1 MTVGSRLDSAVLARP
16 LTPTLSRR
24 ERGKGI
30 LRALF
35 GTPATALLTLAIA
48 ALLGWAIPGLI
59 GWGVTGATWV
69 AENRRGCGPDG
80 ACWAFIRARIGLFLY
95 GGYPAA
101 EHWRVDLAAALA
113 GAALLGC
120 LFARRHRGAWFAIL
134 LVVVPITGGVL
145 LAGGILG
152 LRPVPTADWGGLMLN
167 AVLSFVAV
175 GGAIPLGTLL
185 ALGRRS
191 PLPFVRGLCVALIE
205 FWRGVPLLGVLF
217 MGLVLLPMVLP
228 AGVTVDNLVRA
239 LVVLTLFASAYMAEV
254 VRGGLQGVP
263 NGQREAAAALGL
275 HPLQVNLTVVLPQAW
290 RIALPGV
297 VNVVVDLFKD
307 TTLVSIVGL
316 FDLMG
321 VVNQSLKDQAWLG
334 LAREGYA
341 FAALLFF
348 GCCLLLSLAGSVL
361 ERRLTQDTPSS
372 RR

>member
-1 MTVGSRLDSAVLARP
+1 MKP
-16 LTPTLSRR
+16 F
-24 ERGKGI
+24 
-30 LRALF
+30 RALF
-35 GTPATALLTLAIA
+35 GTPGTAVLTLAVA
-48 ALLGWAIPGLI
+48 ALLAWAVPPMLR
-59 GWGVTGATWV
+59 WGVTGATWV
-69 AENRRGCGPDG
+69 AENRRGCAPDG
-80 ACWAFIRARIGLFLY
+80 ACWAFIRARLGLFLY
-95 GGYPAA
+95 GGYPPP
-101 EHWRVDLAAALA
+101 EQWRVDLAAVLA

-120 LFARRHRGAWFAIL
+120 LFARHRRGAWFALL
-134 LVVVPITGGVL
+134 LVGVPVVDGVL
-145 LAGGILG
+145 LAGGLLG
-152 LRPVPTADWGGLMLN
+152 LRPVATADWGGLTLN

-175 GGAIPLGTLL
+175 GGAIPLGTAL

-228 AGVTVDNLVRA
+228 QGVTVDNLVRA

-263 NGQREAAAALGL
+263 TGQREAAAALGL
-275 HPLQVNLTVVLPQAW
+275 HPVQANLTVVLPQAW

-307 TTLVSIVGL
+307 TTLVSVVGL

-334 LAREGYA
+334 LAQEGYA
-341 FAALLFF
+341 FAAVLFF
-348 GCCLLLSLAGSVL
+348 GCCLVLSLVGSVL
-361 ERRLTQDTPSS
+361 ERRLRQEPAG
-372 RR
+372 R